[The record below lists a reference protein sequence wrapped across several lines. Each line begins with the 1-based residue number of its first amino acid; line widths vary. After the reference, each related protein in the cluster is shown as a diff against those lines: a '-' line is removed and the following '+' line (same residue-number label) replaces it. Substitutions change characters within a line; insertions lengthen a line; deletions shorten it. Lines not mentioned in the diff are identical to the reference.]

1 MHRLMPLVKGEF
13 DRLNKYNLFSAN
25 FVVLLLWVGMVWFFE
40 GSELMT
46 FIPVIFLMD
55 ATMMTILL
63 VGATLFYEKQEH
75 TINSIMISPVSEDE
89 YLLAKVVVGILNSL
103 ITVVFIS
110 AALYFIKDVTYN
122 YLLLIPAMIVVTMVH
137 TIIGILLSYRAKS
150 FSSLLVSFMV
160 YTFLFLMPSVFAVL
174 GIIEENVARFL
185 IVLPPEASR
194 ILISALTGDFATPR
208 LLFGYVYLPALSFV
222 LYRFFVKP
230 RFNDYLMRETGV

>member
-1 MHRLMPLVKGEF
+1 LLPLVRGEF

-25 FVVLLLWVGMVWFFE
+25 FVVLLFWVGAVWFFE
-40 GSELMT
+40 GAELMM

-122 YLLLIPAMIVVTMVH
+122 YLLLLPAMMVVTLVH
-137 TIIGILLSYRAKS
+137 TMIGILLSYRVKS
-150 FSSLLVSFMV
+150 FSSLLVTFMV
-160 YTFLFLMPSVFAVL
+160 YIFLFLMPSVFATL

-185 IVLPPEASR
+185 IILPPEASN
-194 ILISALTGDFATPR
+194 ILISALTGEFEAGR
-208 LLFGYVYLPALSFV
+208 LVFGYVYLLTLSYV

-230 RFNDYLMRETGV
+230 GFNDYLMRETGV